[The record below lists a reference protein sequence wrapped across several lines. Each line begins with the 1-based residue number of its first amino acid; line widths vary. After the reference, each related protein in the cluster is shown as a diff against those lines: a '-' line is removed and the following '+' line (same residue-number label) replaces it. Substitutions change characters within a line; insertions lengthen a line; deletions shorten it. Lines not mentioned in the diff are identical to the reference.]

1 MGGGPPPGG
10 SQYSDINN
18 PSVGPG
24 GLRTQMPSAPG
35 GGDPFGSIPGGPG
48 RYPSN
53 PNDNIGFN
61 LGALGPGGLSGP
73 PGPPGGPYGGYGG
86 GPPTGFG

>member
-1 MGGGPPPGG
+1 MGGGPPPSG

-35 GGDPFGSIPGGPG
+35 GGNPFGDGPGGPG
-48 RYPSN
+48 GYAPKHN
-53 PNDNIGFN
+53 YNIGFN
-61 LGALGPGGLSGP
+61 EALGPGGFSGP

-86 GPPTGFG
+86 GPPAGFS